1 LRSRDKQPAQ
11 SGPLIELHGLCK
23 RFPSGACALDEFS
36 LQVEQGEVVV
46 VIGPSGA
53 GKSTLLRTLN
63 GLELPDAGRIRIAG
77 VPLDQRPKHRLA
89 VRRSVG
95 MVFQHFHL
103 FPHLTVLGNLNLAQR
118 RVQKKSL
125 AAASATSRELLE
137 RVGLSE
143 KSDSFPAELS
153 GGQQQRVAIA
163 RALAL
168 QPLVML
174 FDEATSALDPE
185 MIGEVLTVM
194 RQLAGEGMTMLVVT
208 HEMGFAREV
217 GDRVVFMEEGRLI
230 EQGSPEQIFEAPQH
244 PRTRTFV
251 EKIL

>member
-1 LRSRDKQPAQ
+1 LLSRDKQPAYD
-11 SGPLIELHGLCK
+11 SPWVALHGLCK
-23 RFPSGACALDEFS
+23 RFPTGVSALDDFS
-36 LQVEQGEVVV
+36 LQVKRGEVVV

-53 GKSTLLRTLN
+53 GKSTLLRAIN
-63 GLELPDAGRIRIAG
+63 GLERLDAGRICIAG
-77 VPLDQRPKHRLA
+77 IPLDHRPKHRLA
-89 VRRSVG
+89 IRRSVG

-103 FPHLTVLGNLNLAQR
+103 FPHLTVLDNLNLAQR
-118 RVQKKSL
+118 RVQKKNV
-125 AAASATSRELLE
+125 AEASRASTALLE

-143 KSDSFPAELS
+143 KAHRFPLELS

-168 QPLVML
+168 QPQVML

-185 MIGEVLTVM
+185 MIGEVLGVM

-217 GDRVVFMEEGRLI
+217 GDRVVFMEEGRLL
-230 EQGSPEQIFEAPQH
+230 EQGSPEQIFVSPQH
-244 PRTRTFV
+244 ERTRSFI